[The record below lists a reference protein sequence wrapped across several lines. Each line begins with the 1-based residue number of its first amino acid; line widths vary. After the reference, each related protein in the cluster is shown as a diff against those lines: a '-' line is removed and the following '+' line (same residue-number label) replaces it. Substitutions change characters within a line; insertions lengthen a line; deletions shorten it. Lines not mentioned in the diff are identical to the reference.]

1 VLSGAPFFS
10 ETMRLSMPKTI
21 EIPAWRVVCLCSVL
35 VASTMAA
42 SCAPTMN
49 WREVRFEGDEFMA
62 LMPCKPEE
70 ATRTVA
76 LVLDKRPHEP
86 QPTTQGHAA
95 PSSSQA
101 SLLTPAIEAQPVE
114 MQLSLKA
121 CKVQGLQFTFAKL
134 SPIGLAEPTEQA
146 PSQTP
151 GHVPGQDQG
160 KDQQQQAQQ
169 QQAQRQ
175 AVRRAWQMASL
186 TSFLQAGNSDRP
198 PAGFLK
204 ESEVLTPRAAFSGE
218 LIDAHNTAG
227 MHVQWLWR
235 ESANV
240 WYQAGVYA
248 SDSKAFKTEEAQT
261 FFESLH

>member
-1 VLSGAPFFS
+1 
-10 ETMRLSMPKTI
+10 MPKTFK
-21 EIPAWRVVCLCSVL
+21 IPARRVFILCCAML
-35 VASTMAA
+35 ASFTFA
-42 SCAPTMN
+42 SCSPTMN

-70 ATRTVA
+70 ATRTVT
-76 LVLDKRPHEP
+76 LVLDQRPHEP
-86 QPTTQGHAA
+86 EPTIKGRVA
-95 PSSSQA
+95 PSSRQP
-101 SLLTPAIEAQPVE
+101 SLVTPALEPQSVE

-134 SPIGLAEPTEQA
+134 SSIGLSEPTERARSQA
-146 PSQTP
+146 S
-151 GHVPGQDQG
+151 GQVQG
-160 KDQQQQAQQ
+160 QAQWQQAQT
-169 QQAQRQ
+169 Q

-186 TSFLQAGNSDRP
+186 ATFL
-198 PAGFLK
+198 PAGSSDKPTAGLLK
-204 ESEVLTPRAAFSGE
+204 ESEFLTPRMAFNGE

-248 SDSKAFKTEEAQT
+248 TDSKAFKTEEAQT
-261 FFESLH
+261 FFESLR

>member
-1 VLSGAPFFS
+1 MCFN
-10 ETMRLSMPKTI
+10 MPKTI
-21 EIPAWRVVCLCSVL
+21 KIPAWRVFSVCSVL
-35 VASTMAA
+35 VACTMAA
-42 SCAPTMN
+42 SCSPTMN
-49 WREVRFEGDEFMA
+49 WREVRFDGDEFMA

-70 ATRTVA
+70 ATRRVT

-86 QPTTQGHAA
+86 KPTTQGQAA
-95 PSSSQA
+95 PSSRQP
-101 SLLTPAIEAQPVE
+101 SLVTPPLEALSVE

-134 SPIGLAEPTEQA
+134 SSIGLSEPTEQA
-146 PSQTP
+146 PSLPP
-151 GHVPGQDQG
+151 GHDQG
-160 KDQQQQAQQ
+160 PVQGQAQRQQVQRQQAQN
-169 QQAQRQ
+169 QQAQIQ

-186 TSFLQAGNSDRP
+186 TSFLQAGTSDRA
-198 PAGFLK
+198 PAGFLD
-204 ESEVLTPRAAFSGE
+204 ESQSLTPRTAFNGE

-248 SDSKAFKTEEAQT
+248 SVSKAFKTEEAQT